1 MKKELE
7 HLKEDIEVLNKNWI
21 LFEKLKTLE
30 EIERFLQSS
39 EVGEVITFVEIEEL
53 FEENNIKFN
62 FKKVKSY
69 IQDFFINN
77 AYTKNMKKVFEID
90 SKMAEEKDNTDLFQ
104 RSILIK
110 NLIKLYLF
118 QENLAQLEV
127 LKKNKNE
134 STKVD
139 IYIDKLTKDFMVDCF
154 VFIKTFVK

>member
-1 MKKELE
+1 MKNELE
-7 HLKEDIEVLNKNWI
+7 HLKEDIEVLNKNWL

-30 EIERFLQSS
+30 EIESFLQSS
-39 EVGEVITFVEIEEL
+39 EVGEVITFIEIEEL

-62 FKKVKSY
+62 FKKVKAY
-69 IQDFFINN
+69 MQDFFINN
-77 AYTKNMKKVFEID
+77 TYTKNMKKVFEID
-90 SKMAEEKDNTDLFQ
+90 RKMAEEKDSTELFQ
-104 RSILIK
+104 RSISIK

-134 STKVD
+134 SIKVD